1 MCEAK
6 AIVLVM
12 NIYSVHVKCM
22 YIHIFKSWDCEDGEG
37 CFIIKS
43 RKRLG
48 IDELIKVM
56 KNTLV
61 PDYLALFQETV
72 GSDTQNFEEF
82 FEKTCLEDTE
92 KLRVG
97 NFEDYYIQFLG
108 CIEEKDIKTINPTT
122 ES

>member
-1 MCEAK
+1 MMCEPK

-12 NIYSVHVKCM
+12 NIYSVHVKYM
-22 YIHIFKSWDCEDGEG
+22 YILIFKSWDCEDGEG

-61 PDYLALFQETV
+61 PDYLALFQ
-72 GSDTQNFEEF
+72 
-82 FEKTCLEDTE
+82 
-92 KLRVG
+92 
-97 NFEDYYIQFLG
+97 
-108 CIEEKDIKTINPTT
+108 
-122 ES
+122 